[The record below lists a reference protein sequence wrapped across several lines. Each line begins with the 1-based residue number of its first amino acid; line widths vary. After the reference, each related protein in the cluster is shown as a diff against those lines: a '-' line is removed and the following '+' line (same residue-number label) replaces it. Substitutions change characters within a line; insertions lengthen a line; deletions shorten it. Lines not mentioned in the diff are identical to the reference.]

1 MHTIEINHPSKA
13 QLRKLRKGGKI
24 RIRKGTGFQLNVH
37 PETYNLVARAF
48 NRNKGLEFG
57 LTTEELQANNI
68 EVPVQSLQQF
78 DSTGQPITTPTN
90 TTNVALGPTP
100 MQRLPIRPAQPPA
113 PHMMVGGGIFGQ
125 NFDKFLNKHHI
136 RKHAYTVGDA
146 IKPAVKGLASYGIR
160 SAALAGMAAAPEFA
174 IPIGVA
180 GLVASH
186 VASDYLDRP
195 GKYQG
200 TSGVKNDYKHN
211 DIHNQ
216 VKQIKHF
223 GEMNDSLGTNFD
235 YMGRAGYNKAHSDMA
250 TSKMTEDSIN
260 ARRRTAPNDIMGS
273 GFHHHIPHAHLH
285 RLDRTVSGRGAP
297 VVNHALVSQPMNENF
312 NMNNHLPPSF
322 QVHKVGDHDTIHGG
336 KLVHGYDETNP
347 PAFESQPESSDFI
360 RQHTKAPKKG
370 KGLYA
375 SGRASGKGMFT

>member
-13 QLRKLRKGGKI
+13 QMRKLRKGGKI

-78 DSTGQPITTPTN
+78 DSTGQPIANPTTA
-90 TTNVALGPTP
+90 TNVALGPTP

-113 PHMMVGGGIFGQ
+113 PHMLGGGIFGQ
-125 NFDKFLNKHHI
+125 NFDRFLDRHHI
-136 RKHAYTVGDA
+136 RRHAYSAGDA
-146 IKPAVKGLASYGIR
+146 IKPVVKGLASYGIR

-186 VASDYLDRP
+186 VATDYLDKP

-211 DIHNQ
+211 DMTNQ

-235 YMGRAGYNKAHSDMA
+235 YMGRAGYHKASADMA

-260 ARRRTAPNDIMGS
+260 ARKPKDIMGS
-273 GFHHHIPHAHLH
+273 GIVNYVPHAHLH
-285 RLDRTVSGRGAP
+285 RLDRTMTGRGAP
-297 VVNHALVSQPMNENF
+297 IVANALVSQPMNENF
-312 NMNNHLPPSF
+312 NMNSHLPPSF
-322 QVHKVGDHDTIHGG
+322 QVHKVGNHIHGG
-336 KLVHGYDETNP
+336 NLVHGYDESNP
-347 PAFESQPESSDFI
+347 PAFASQSESSDFI
-360 RQHTKAPKKG
+360 RTSTKAPKKG